1 MIMVKTNGKKPR
13 NCLFLTKMPKN
24 PVGDRRFSDTF
35 LKLNVRESLAGGIWL
50 LLLVSNVLLV
60 FTAPIDLD
68 DVWLSLPSQSTTF
81 C

>member
-1 MIMVKTNGKKPR
+1 MVKTNGKKPR

-24 PVGDRRFSDTF
+24 PVGDKRFSDTF
-35 LKLNVRESLAGGIWL
+35 LKLNVRESLDGIW

>member
-24 PVGDRRFSDTF
+24 PVGDKRFSDTF
-35 LKLNVRESLAGGIWL
+35 LKLNVRESLDGIW